1 MKRVFHKSLFIENL
15 IHNYEMLEMQT
26 HLAEIK
32 MDGIYFV
39 FSKMSK
45 VWKQIFIEV
54 LNSFDF

>member
-15 IHNYEMLEMQT
+15 NHNYEMFEMQI
-26 HLAEIK
+26 HMAEIK

-45 VWKQIFIEV
+45 VWKQIFVKV
-54 LNSFDF
+54 LNSLNF

>member
-15 IHNYEMLEMQT
+15 IHNYEMLEMQI
-26 HLAEIK
+26 HMAEIK

-45 VWKQIFIEV
+45 VWKQIFVKV
-54 LNSFDF
+54 LNSLNF

>member
-1 MKRVFHKSLFIENL
+1 M
-15 IHNYEMLEMQT
+15 
-26 HLAEIK
+26 AEIK

-45 VWKQIFIEV
+45 VWKQIFVKV

>member
-15 IHNYEMLEMQT
+15 IHNYEMLEMQI
-26 HLAEIK
+26 HMAEIK

-45 VWKQIFIEV
+45 VWKQIFIKV

>member
-15 IHNYEMLEMQT
+15 IHNYEMLEMQI
-26 HLAEIK
+26 HMAEIK

-45 VWKQIFIEV
+45 MWKQIFVKI

>member
-15 IHNYEMLEMQT
+15 THNYEMLEMQI
-26 HLAEIK
+26 HMAEIK

-45 VWKQIFIEV
+45 VWEQIFVKV
-54 LNSFDF
+54 LNSLNF

>member
-15 IHNYEMLEMQT
+15 IHNNEMLEMQI
-26 HLAEIK
+26 HMAEIK

-45 VWKQIFIEV
+45 VWEQIFVKV
-54 LNSFDF
+54 LNSLNF

>member
-1 MKRVFHKSLFIENL
+1 MKRGFHKSLFTENL
-15 IHNYEMLEMQT
+15 THNNEMLEMQI
-26 HLAEIK
+26 HMAEIK

-45 VWKQIFIEV
+45 VWKQIFIKV

>member
-1 MKRVFHKSLFIENL
+1 MKRGFHKSLFIENL

-26 HLAEIK
+26 HMAEIK

-45 VWKQIFIEV
+45 VWKQIFVKV
-54 LNSFDF
+54 LNSLNF

>member
-1 MKRVFHKSLFIENL
+1 MKRGFHKNLFTENL
-15 IHNYEMLEMQT
+15 IHNNEMLEMQT
-26 HLAEIK
+26 PMAEIK

-45 VWKQIFIEV
+45 VWKQIFIKV

>member
-15 IHNYEMLEMQT
+15 THNNEMLEMQI
-26 HLAEIK
+26 HMAEIK

-45 VWKQIFIEV
+45 VWKQIFVKI

>member
-1 MKRVFHKSLFIENL
+1 MKRVFHKSLFTGNL
-15 IHNYEMLEMQT
+15 NHNYEMFEMQI
-26 HLAEIK
+26 HMAEIK

-45 VWKQIFIEV
+45 VWKQIFIKV

>member
-15 IHNYEMLEMQT
+15 THNNEMLEMQI
-26 HLAEIK
+26 HMAEIK

-45 VWKQIFIEV
+45 VWKQIFVKV
-54 LNSFDF
+54 LNSLNF